1 MLWYGTADIN
11 VSILVGREM
20 AKKLK
25 KAKLKEYEGIAYF
38 TIFKHHAKEIL
49 RDLLQD

>member
-11 VSILVGREM
+11 VLILVGREM

-25 KAKLKEYEGIAYF
+25 KVKLKEYKGFTHF
-38 TIFKHHAKEIL
+38 TIFKHHTKEIL
-49 RDLLQD
+49 RHLLQD